1 MLCFTLLCLC
11 LFSLLIGLL
20 GLFVSSE
27 ISRTQEHFLQKFLQV
42 QDGLEGIAE
51 KLTVAK
57 EQLVNFKWEEIKDK
71 IISQQHQLEIVV
83 TNQTHAVATTLE
95 ELKTTQKEAVTEE
108 DPATQ
113 ERILK
118 LEKLTQLIEEIH

>member
-83 TNQTHAVATTLE
+83 TN
-95 ELKTTQKEAVTEE
+95 
-108 DPATQ
+108 
-113 ERILK
+113 
-118 LEKLTQLIEEIH
+118 